1 MPFPSPGDLP
11 DPGMEPRSPA
21 LQADSLWS
29 EPSGKPRGTLALGGT
44 SKEAAVQPK
53 NRGEQNQ
60 SGVSE
65 LRDPVVR
72 PALRGAYGGWPGCRA
87 SRVLSVVLLM

>member
-1 MPFPSPGDLP
+1 M
-11 DPGMEPRSPA
+11 
-21 LQADSLWS
+21 QADSLWS

-44 SKEAAVQPK
+44 SKKAAVQPK

-72 PALRGAYGGWPGCRA
+72 PALRGAYGRLAWVQGITRTVCE
-87 SRVLSVVLLM
+87 SS